1 MTRLGNNLFEKS
13 LLLNSPFL
21 VYNYLVL
28 RRC

>member
-1 MTRLGNNLFEKS
+1 MTRPGNNLFEIS
-13 LLLNSPFL
+13 LLLNSPLL